1 MFLAAKPGSFSD
13 KIFNIISPKP
23 GQGPNKKERENGYFS
38 FRFFVFDQEGNES
51 IFKVTGDKDPG
62 YGSTSKMLAESAVCL
77 AVDKT
82 PDKFGILTPSVGLGD
97 SLLKRL
103 QENAGLTFESNI

>member
-1 MFLAAKPGSFSD
+1 M
-13 KIFNIISPKP
+13 
-23 GQGPNKKERENGYFS
+23 
-38 FRFFVFDQEGNES
+38 
-51 IFKVTGDKDPG
+51 DPG

-77 AVDKT
+77 ALDKT